1 MTPSKTQD
9 ATAERER
16 TAVGFTARPDFAVG
30 CVEITVNGKRRMI
43 ADAATIGD
51 LLRELDLDP
60 RMIIVEH
67 NGQILRQNVSAPV
80 HMLHAGDVIELV
92 HFVGGG

>member
-1 MTPSKTQD
+1 MTPSQIQD
-9 ATAERER
+9 PTADRER
-16 TAVGFTARPDFAVG
+16 AAVAFAGRPDFAAG
-30 CVEITVNGKRRMI
+30 GIEITVNGKSRMV

-60 RMIIVEH
+60 RMIVVEH
-67 NGQILRQNVSAPV
+67 NGQILRHEVSAPAHV
-80 HMLHAGDVIELV
+80 LYAGDIVELV

>member
-9 ATAERER
+9 PAAEHEQ
-16 TAVGFTARPDFAVG
+16 TAVAFAERPDFAAG
-30 CVEITVNGKRRMI
+30 RVEITVNGKRRTM
-43 ADAATIGD
+43 ADAATVGD

-60 RMIIVEH
+60 RMIVVEH
-67 NGQILRQNVSAPV
+67 NGQILRHDVSAPAHV
-80 HMLHAGDVIELV
+80 LHTGDIVELV

>member
-1 MTPSKTQD
+1 VAFAGS
-9 ATAERER
+9 
-16 TAVGFTARPDFAVG
+16 PDFAAG
-30 CVEITVNGKRRMI
+30 GVEITVNGKSRMV

-60 RMIIVEH
+60 RMIVVEH
-67 NGQILRQNVSAPV
+67 NGQILRHEVAAPV
-80 HMLHAGDVIELV
+80 HVLHLGDIVELV

>member
-1 MTPSKTQD
+1 V
-9 ATAERER
+9 AFA
-16 TAVGFTARPDFAVG
+16 GRPDFVVG
-30 CVEITVNGKRRMI
+30 RVEITVNGKRRTM

-60 RMIIVEH
+60 RMIVVEH
-67 NGQILRQNVSAPV
+67 NGQILRHDVAEPAHV
-80 HMLHAGDVIELV
+80 LRPGDVVELV